1 MIPLVPNAT
10 AASRKDKGRFT
21 QSWRRTLGSVTVM
34 ATTLIAGLIV
44 PPATFA
50 ASPQS
55 LPAGDPGMVVEVVD
69 GDTVVLDTGV
79 EVRMVGIQA
88 PKLPLGRRGFRSWP
102 LAEEAKVT
110 LESLV
115 ANRRLTPHFG
125 GRQMDRH
132 GRALAHL
139 VSDGGIWLQG
149 EMLRLGLARVY
160 SFPDNTAL
168 VDEMLAL
175 EQSARDA
182 RFGIWSHP
190 FYALRQADP
199 AELFSLVGTFQ
210 LVEGRILD
218 AAEVRGTVYLNH
230 GKDWRTDYTTM
241 IDRRSMKAFRAAGL
255 DPATWSG
262 TKVRVR
268 GWLRS
273 RNGPMIEATHPQQ
286 IELLDEAVETERE

>member
-1 MIPLVPNAT
+1 MILTTTGLAAAMTPARAAVPDT
-10 AASRKDKGRFT
+10 
-21 QSWRRTLGSVTVM
+21 
-34 ATTLIAGLIV
+34 
-44 PPATFA
+44 
-50 ASPQS
+50 
-55 LPAGDPGMVVEVVD
+55 LPAGDPGMVVAVVD
-69 GDTVVLDTGV
+69 GDTVVLDTGM

-110 LESLV
+110 LETLV
-115 ANRRLTPHFG
+115 ANRRFTPHFG

-168 VDEMLAL
+168 VEEMLTL
-175 EQSARDA
+175 ERAARDA

-190 FYALRQADP
+190 FYALRAADP
-199 AELFSLVGTFQ
+199 AELSELIGTFQ

-218 AAEVRGTVYLNH
+218 AADVRGTVYLNH
-230 GKDWRTDYTTM
+230 GEDWRTDFTTM
-241 IDRRSMKAFRAAGL
+241 IDRRAMKAFLAAGL

-286 IELLDEAVETERE
+286 IELLDDTVETERE